1 MDHLDAEIGLVQL
14 KDVEMQRTME
24 VRTESSTSIVQVTQQ
39 VPVSRSS
46 TAADAAGKTSGKMWP
61 KKGNDGVGFEG
72 LWKPQ
77 LNHLPGRR
85 GFQLL
90 YQIGF
95 AREVAYKFLQID
107 LQVVNH
113 QDELVFET

>member
-24 VRTESSTSIVQVTQQ
+24 VRTESSTIVQVTQQ

-85 GFQLL
+85 GFQI
-90 YQIGF
+90 QIGF
-95 AREVAYKFLQID
+95 AREVAVKFLQID

-113 QDELVFET
+113 QDELVFETK